1 MQVMISQVYPSN
13 DKPSVLK
20 NSGSWDTHQTPDG
33 LLTGKKCHSNYF
45 NPQVKKKISDG
56 ASDMY

>member
-33 LLTGKKCHSNYF
+33 LLTGKKMS
-45 NPQVKKKISDG
+45 
-56 ASDMY
+56 